1 MTISVITCF
10 WRWPTQGARRPGD
23 RPHINGF
30 MSCEAFVQ
38 RMREEP
44 GRAASGQ
51 LPPRGRLCSKE
62 LLTHLSWRPGGLDWR
77 IIGQGTRRI
86 FRRRFTAKA
95 TVLLMAR
102 IKIDLNRRAEIGQER
117 RAKTRAQLLS
127 AASSLISRH
136 PVEALTI
143 DEIVKEAGV
152 AKGTFY
158 VHFEDMHALVV
169 AVADQLI
176 NSFDELFQPQREALE
191 DPVTRIAF
199 GCASFIER
207 AIEDPA
213 WAGVVGHMA
222 SSHPL
227 VGQRARQRLR
237 DDLEKLFRDS
247 PESRR
252 RVEPAVSLEV
262 VVGIVLQ
269 TLGAI
274 SQRRLEPTQ
283 ARTALWAILI
293 CIGVEP
299 KRIGPTINRVRTLMS
314 TAREECAD
322 PPVASNRKKRTGKAA
337 G

>member
-1 MTISVITCF
+1 
-10 WRWPTQGARRPGD
+10 
-23 RPHINGF
+23 
-30 MSCEAFVQ
+30 
-38 RMREEP
+38 
-44 GRAASGQ
+44 
-51 LPPRGRLCSKE
+51 
-62 LLTHLSWRPGGLDWR
+62 
-77 IIGQGTRRI
+77 
-86 FRRRFTAKA
+86 
-95 TVLLMAR
+95 
-102 IKIDLNRRAEIGQER
+102 
-117 RAKTRAQLLS
+117 
-127 AASSLISRH
+127 
-136 PVEALTI
+136 
-143 DEIVKEAGV
+143 
-152 AKGTFY
+152 
-158 VHFEDMHALVV
+158 
-169 AVADQLI
+169 
-176 NSFDELFQPQREALE
+176 
-191 DPVTRIAF
+191 
-199 GCASFIER
+199 
-207 AIEDPA
+207 
-213 WAGVVGHMA
+213 MA